1 MGREGEG
8 YEHLLV
14 IGSLLAL
21 VWLAGH
27 FGWLLKALPPAS
39 TDLRAACPPKPSPR
53 VSLLATSSPQQA
65 QAPASMPVST
75 SGPGGASRSK
85 AKTAGRRTI
94 SGKVVQTS
102 DYCGGANPSEEI
114 LEFLR
119 KEKPFPNKEVFVRAG
134 NVNAIKQTILK
145 FTTDAE
151 GNFKISLPPGDY
163 CFIDDSKKD
172 ALRVPDFTKENQN
185 LAPSQQYHLTS
196 EECLKQWWETCDKTL
211 KVEKKDLKGVVIKY
225 HRACNPPCVVG
236 GPKPM

>member
-27 FGWLLKALPPAS
+27 FGWLLEGLPPAS

-65 QAPASMPVST
+65 PAAASMPVST

-94 SGKVVQTS
+94 SGKVVQTFPI
-102 DYCGGANPSEEI
+102 GAGVDTNIFEPSTGMLFVAAREGMLHVFHEDSPDKFSVVETVKT
-114 LEFLR
+114 EFGARNMALDP
-119 KEKPFPNKEVFVRAG
+119 KTH
-134 NVNAIKQTILK
+134 QL
-145 FTTDAE
+145 
-151 GNFKISLPPGDY
+151 
-163 CFIDDSKKD
+163 FIDT
-172 ALRVPDFTKENQN
+172 ADFTP
-185 LAPSQQYHLTS
+185 APEPTTEQPHPQPTPVSGTFRLLVY
-196 EECLKQWWETCDKTL
+196 
-211 KVEKKDLKGVVIKY
+211 G
-225 HRACNPPCVVG
+225 R
-236 GPKPM
+236 

>member
-102 DYCGGANPSEEI
+102 DYCGGGDPSGGNPGI
-114 LEFLR
+114 LP
-119 KEKPFPNKEVFVRAG
+119 KKKAFPHQEAV
-134 NVNAIKQTILK
+134 
-145 FTTDAE
+145 
-151 GNFKISLPPGDY
+151 
-163 CFIDDSKKD
+163 
-172 ALRVPDFTKENQN
+172 
-185 LAPSQQYHLTS
+185 
-196 EECLKQWWETCDKTL
+196 
-211 KVEKKDLKGVVIKY
+211 
-225 HRACNPPCVVG
+225 
-236 GPKPM
+236 